1 MEKNEIFRTDQ
12 QTRPADALEAGFLQD
27 FFHSFTMELIPPMV
41 EMQLRG
47 IRVDLDVR
55 ARLRE
60 WYVAERTLAI
70 ERLEAFSGTKLMAK
84 KTLSNVA
91 VMDLL
96 YNKLKLPVQRHPK
109 TKQPTADKKALEKLS
124 LKVDDSQR
132 PVFIDIMTVRDL
144 GVEISTFLDAKL
156 DRDSRLR
163 WSTNIAGTVSGRI
176 STSGSPFWTGGNVQ
190 NWNEEVRNIVLADPG
205 YVFVYADGE
214 QAEARAV
221 AYLAE
226 DPELQ
231 RVFSSDISVHAQ
243 MANRI
248 FGIPLADTFEK
259 LEKLKKREEYKLSK
273 MGVHAANYN
282 MSART
287 AAVIMRKTE
296 WEASKILEG
305 YHNSFPGVRSVFHR
319 RVREQVEKYKI
330 LTTPFWRRRQFFD
343 RMGPELIRGAI
354 SYVPQ
359 STIAD
364 WLDTGLLRA
373 YYFSQGLFNQHPESI
388 MRGFYSLPEPRFA
401 NSFDEL
407 TFKKGEFY
415 LNINIHD
422 GLLGQV
428 KIEHLR
434 RGINLMKEALTF
446 GIHFQNGGELTIPI
460 DVKIGGRWGSL
471 ISATEKNIADIESGS
486 YDLHRIAA

>member
-1 MEKNEIFRTDQ
+1 MDIFTKQPEVEKRNTYAIE
-12 QTRPADALEAGFLQD
+12 ESFLRD
-27 FFHSFTMELIPPMV
+27 FFRHFTMELIPPMV

-47 IRVDLDVR
+47 VR
-55 ARLRE
+55 IDPEARDRLRE
-60 WYVAERTLAI
+60 WFVAERGCAI
-70 ERLEAFSGTKLMAK
+70 ERLEAFSGSRIMAK

-96 YNKLKLPVQRHPK
+96 YNKMKLPVQKHPK

-124 LKVDDSQR
+124 LKVNDEQR
-132 PVFIDIMTVRDL
+132 PIFIDIMTVRDL

-156 DRDSRLR
+156 DHDQRLR
-163 WSTNIAGTVSGRI
+163 WSTNIAGTINGRI
-176 STSGSPFWTGGNVQ
+176 STSASPFWTGTNVQ
-190 NWNEEVRNIVLADPG
+190 NWNEEVRNIVLAEDG
-205 YVFVYADGE
+205 YCFLYADGE

-248 FGIPLADTFEK
+248 FGIPLADTEEK
-259 LEKLKKREEYKLSK
+259 LEALKKREEYKLSK

-282 MSART
+282 MSAKT

-296 WEASKILEG
+296 WEANKVLEG
-305 YHNSFPGVRSVFHR
+305 YHASFPGVRSVFHR
-319 RVREQVEKYKI
+319 RVKDQVEKYRS
-330 LTTPFWRRRQFFD
+330 LSTPFWRRRQFFD

-354 SYVPQ
+354 AYIPQ

-373 YYFSQGLFNQHPESI
+373 YYFSKGMFNNFPDSI
-388 MRGFYSLPEPRFA
+388 MCDFYRLPEVRYA
-401 NSFDEL
+401 SSFEEL
-407 TFKKGEFY
+407 KFKKDEFF

-422 GLLGQV
+422 GLLAQV
-428 KIEHLR
+428 KISELR

-446 GIHFQNGGELTIPI
+446 TIPFPNGGNLTIPI
-460 DVKIGGRWGSL
+460 DIKIGGRWGSL
-471 ISATEKNIADIESGS
+471 FKASEKNIAAIERGEKDI
-486 YDLHRIAA
+486 YAIAA